1 MQFFPRLN
9 SAISHTSSFVCV
21 INSVKIIIYID
32 LIGTET
38 TEKKYLV
45 LKSMSICKKKDDT
58 FSSGMKFCKL
68 EKINSWYS
76 EVSWSL
82 IFIFS
87 FGDDYS
93 QNFYIKSWGLD
104 PKLTEISRYLSI
116 YLSLFGSDLWI
127 ETAVHF

>member
-1 MQFFPRLN
+1 MLFFPRLN

-32 LIGTET
+32 LIGTGT

-68 EKINSWYS
+68 EKINS
-76 EVSWSL
+76 
-82 IFIFS
+82 
-87 FGDDYS
+87 
-93 QNFYIKSWGLD
+93 
-104 PKLTEISRYLSI
+104 
-116 YLSLFGSDLWI
+116 
-127 ETAVHF
+127 